1 MKTIINKIFLAS
13 ALTLSLSACSDF
25 LEKEPLSQGTEA
37 IVFKTPEHFVQAA
50 NALYNME
57 GWKNYDNKANYDV
70 MDRNLDISG
79 LGSNGGGSAPES
91 NWQWDKPYGHI
102 RTCNILLQKAEEFG
116 DKDAI
121 AQPIGT
127 AYFFRAWQHFYL
139 LRLFGGVPI
148 VDHVLDVND
157 GVIYGPRKSRYEDDR
172 VHFNQW

>member
-1 MKTIINKIFLAS
+1 MAVVRHRKQLAMGQ
-13 ALTLSLSACSDF
+13 AL
-25 LEKEPLSQGTEA
+25 
-37 IVFKTPEHFVQAA
+37 
-50 NALYNME
+50 
-57 GWKNYDNKANYDV
+57 
-70 MDRNLDISG
+70 R
-79 LGSNGGGSAPES
+79 
-91 NWQWDKPYGHI
+91 HI

-157 GVIYGPRKSRYEDDR
+157 GAIYGPRKSRYEVANFIISDLETAIPLLPKR
-172 VHFNQW
+172 NRYPCFFQRKSVKKLPKHFCESTAYEATWEKIRSYHQLRSGWKR